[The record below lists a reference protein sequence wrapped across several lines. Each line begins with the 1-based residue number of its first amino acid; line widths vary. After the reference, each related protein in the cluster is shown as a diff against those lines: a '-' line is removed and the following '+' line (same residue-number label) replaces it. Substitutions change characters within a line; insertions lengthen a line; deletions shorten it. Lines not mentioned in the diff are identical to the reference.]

1 MGDAFLVEFSNTLD
15 AVRCA
20 YDIQRTTREFNISL
34 PEEQRI
40 HLRVGIHLGD
50 VVESVGDISGD
61 AVNVASRIVPLAEDG
76 GVSLTRQVYDQVHNK
91 FDLPLTS
98 LGSKKLKNVAAPAEV
113 FKMVMPWS
121 EKKASS
127 QVQLERNKVAVLPF
141 ANMSPD
147 PGDEYF
153 ADGMTEELI
162 AALSKLRGVGVISQT
177 SVMQYKNQTKN
188 VGDIGRELGAGT
200 LLEGSVRKAGNR
212 VRIAVQLIDAST
224 DNHLWAENY
233 GIGEGKARQVR
244 TAIDKGTVQAKLN
257 IIPVRRGCGSWE
269 CRCPFKALGVSSTTV
284 PRALVSIG
292 GTS

>member
-1 MGDAFLVEFSNTLD
+1 MYTDMVGYTALGQRNEQLSLALVDEQRKLIRPVLAKHNGREVKTMGDAFLVEFSNTLD

-76 GVSLTRQVYDQVHNK
+76 GVSLTRQVYDQVQNK

-162 AALSKLRGVGVISQT
+162 AALSKLRGVGVISRT

-200 LLEGSVRKAGNR
+200 LLEGGVGRAAIRAGSVVHRFEAGPDNLLWLEIT
-212 VRIAVQLIDAST
+212 VRILTNTLAF
-224 DNHLWAENY
+224 
-233 GIGEGKARQVR
+233 
-244 TAIDKGTVQAKLN
+244 KGM
-257 IIPVRRGCGSWE
+257 
-269 CRCPFKALGVSSTTV
+269 
-284 PRALVSIG
+284 
-292 GTS
+292 